1 MAGINTPPTLTVS
14 ARAVP
19 EMPANN
25 MEATTLAM
33 ERPPVMWPTILLQK
47 PISRSVMPPWFIR
60 FPARMKKGMA
70 VNVNL
75 LIPTKVRWAAVRT
88 DTSRGIT
95 GRMAAREEIPMA

>member
-1 MAGINTPPTLTVS
+1 MLPTAAAAADAEPEMAPNKAFAPTLATS
-14 ARAVP
+14 RAP
-19 EMPANN
+19 GSFPNNAN
-25 MEATTLAM
+25 TKST
-33 ERPPVMWPTILLQK
+33 
-47 PISRSVMPPWFIR
+47 SRRAMPPWFIK

-70 VNVNL
+70 VKVNL